1 MTEEH
6 KAAKLCFRRAR
17 LLVTEGNIQA
27 ARALFLEAASLYS
40 ISQDRENCAYAQ
52 AAAGYM
58 SVLCG
63 DIQDG
68 LELLTEAAQA
78 GYSDLEKVDQ
88 LAETPW
94 RNKKL
99 RDTEEFKELRALVD
113 RNAHPLKVIRW
124 DSDALD
130 ASKWMN
136 FSSPV
141 SLEAL
146 RLELPEPPSAD
157 EMRRLIYWL
166 EWAHQLF
173 PHDPSNSPTDSNP
186 LTILRQAS
194 HDTGFTCRE
203 YAILLASVL
212 QANAQPAR
220 VLALM
225 KENYHYGYGK
235 GHWATEV
242 WSDSLQKWILL
253 DPQNNCHWKHE
264 GKTLNAHEIREHV
277 LAGNDAKLI
286 AMTASSVRN
295 DMSAWLEHF
304 RAIWIYRNQDFFSHW
319 DYLGEVEE
327 ISENPHL
334 LFQGKHRGLFGR
346 HTTEDYLYP
355 KMNQVCFEAK
365 LIDNRIRII
374 LSDSVMLFDQ
384 YECRQNDGQWEV
396 CDRDITRSLAFGENR
411 FCFRARNRLGGPCGA
426 AEVVIERQKS
436 AQLR

>member
-6 KAAKLCFRRAR
+6 KAATLCLGRAR
-17 LLVTEGNIQA
+17 SLVKEGDIPGA
-27 ARALFLEAASLYS
+27 VALFLEAANLYS
-40 ISQDRENCAYAQ
+40 TAQDQEKRAFALG
-52 AAAGYM
+52 AAGYM
-58 SVLCG
+58 STLCG
-63 DIQDG
+63 EIHTG
-68 LELLTEAAQA
+68 LGLLTEAAQA
-78 GYSDLEKVDQ
+78 GYSDLEKLDQ

-99 RDTEEFKELRALVD
+99 RDAEEFKELRALVD
-113 RNAHPLKVIRW
+113 RNAHPLRVIRW

-136 FSSPV
+136 LSSPV
-141 SLEAL
+141 SLAAL
-146 RLELPEPPSAD
+146 RSELPEPPPVD

-173 PHDPSNSPTDSNP
+173 RHDPSNSPTDSNP
-186 LTILRQAS
+186 LTILKEAT
-194 HDTGFTCRE
+194 HETAFTCRE

-212 QANAQPAR
+212 QANGYPAR
-220 VLALM
+220 VLGLM
-225 KENYHYGYGK
+225 KKNYYCGTGK

-253 DPQNNCHWKHE
+253 DSQNNCRWRHE

-286 AMTASSVRN
+286 ALTASSVRN

-304 RAIWIYRNQDFFSHW
+304 QVIWIYRNQDFFSHW

-327 ISENPHL
+327 ISESPHL
-334 LFQGKHRGLFGR
+334 LFQGKHRGLFGP
-346 HTTEDYLYP
+346 HTTADYLYP

-396 CDRDITRSLAFGENR
+396 CDRDFTRPLACGENR
-411 FCFRARNRLGGPCGA
+411 FCFRARNRLGGPCGT
-426 AEVVIERQKS
+426 AEVVIEQRRS